1 MPNVTFGRHL
11 QDAIERLGAATLP
24 MGMSVVLRYA
34 DTDPALTLAAVL
46 DLRPAYVVDLGVFT
60 DSDRKALSA
69 EGVKVLP
76 TQQTIARVAEDPNH
90 YIGRIQV
97 QHLLANSDRKIA
109 YARLLDDRP
118 DLLGPMRQLG
128 VADEL
133 AARGHPGPIVLHVPL
148 SVSGAV
154 EALCSAV
161 AQAGGEAL
169 GVCCYNDDVAIAIVA
184 SARELGLAIPNDIS
198 IIGVDRTQI
207 GQLIVPRLSSIEVDF
222 PRILVVIS
230 RLITG
235 DSDSVDW
242 PNNADVVRLVPGE
255 TS

>member
-34 DTDPALTLAAVL
+34 DTDPALTLVAVL

-154 EALCSAV
+154 EALSSAV